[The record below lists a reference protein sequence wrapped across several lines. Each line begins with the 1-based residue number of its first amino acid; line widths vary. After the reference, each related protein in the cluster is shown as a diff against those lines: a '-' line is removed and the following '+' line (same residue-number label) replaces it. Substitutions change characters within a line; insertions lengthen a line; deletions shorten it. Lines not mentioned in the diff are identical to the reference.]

1 MFNGEEVLKKLSLSV
16 AVRPIYT
23 LIIIYG
29 RITHRFRD
37 EVSWTGP
44 LLICRDPLLHF
55 TKEGHE
61 STGGKVICLSSY
73 GKLVPEPGLEPRPLD
88 FSSRA
93 LSALLGR
100 VHICGI

>member
-1 MFNGEEVLKKLSLSV
+1 MFNGKEALKKLSSSV

-29 RITHRFRD
+29 CITHRFGD
-37 EVSWTGP
+37 EASWKGP

-55 TKEGHE
+55 IKKDHE
-61 STGGKVICLSSY
+61 STGGKVICLSSC
-73 GKLVPEPGLEPRPLD
+73 GKLVPEVGLEPRPLD
-88 FSSRA
+88 SSSKA
-93 LSALLGR
+93 LSALPGR

>member
-1 MFNGEEVLKKLSLSV
+1 MSV
-16 AVRPIYT
+16 AIRPIYT

-37 EVSWTGP
+37 EVSWKGP
-44 LLICRDPLLHF
+44 LLIRRDPLLHF
-55 TKEGHE
+55 IKEDHE

-73 GKLVPEPGLEPRPLD
+73 GKLVPELGLEPRPLD

-93 LSALLGR
+93 LSAVPGR